1 MLPLCSPGIYTRG
14 MNHTNLS
21 LRLFLVAGLVAT
33 TTAAPLLAQTNDW
46 TRFRGPNGT
55 GVADNISMPS
65 DPTAAISWRTQLP
78 GLGHSSPVVWE
89 NHLYVQSGDSS
100 ANRQTLHCIDA
111 LTGKELWKR
120 SIDFKSYRIH
130 NRNSH
135 GSATPTVDET
145 GVYIAWG
152 SIGKNQVSKFS
163 HDGEPVWGK
172 EIGGYQC
179 NHGPAFTL
187 IVVGD
192 LLICPML
199 EEPPRG
205 GNAEWEIR
213 ARILTFDRMNGEP
226 KWTANKQKGKASFC
240 TPCVIGKGDKTEIV
254 FCNTADGMF
263 SLNPADGSE
272 NWALPVFKLRTVSS
286 TVIAG
291 DLLVGTNGSGGGG
304 NYLVAVRPGP
314 QPEEVYRVR
323 QQAPYV
329 PTPVFKD
336 GLLFLW
342 GDRGVASCIEAS
354 TGKLHWRERIGD
366 SASSSPICVGNEFIG
381 ITDSGEVHVID
392 ASKEYRLAKKFSL
405 GATTRSTPAV
415 ANGHIY
421 FRTESELIA
430 IKGSQVQN

>member
-1 MLPLCSPGIYTRG
+1 MIHTHLSFSRLLVTVLFAVSAVPL
-14 MNHTNLS
+14 M
-21 LRLFLVAGLVAT
+21 
-33 TTAAPLLAQTNDW
+33 AQSNDW

-55 GVADNISMPS
+55 GVADSITMPA
-65 DPTAAISWRTQLP
+65 DPLAAISWRTFLP
-78 GLGHSSPVVWE
+78 GSGHSSPVIWNE
-89 NHLYVQSGDSS
+89 HLYVQSGSS
-100 ANRQTLHCIDA
+100 AGTEQTLHCIDA
-111 LTGKELWKR
+111 LSGKELWKR
-120 SIDFKSYRIH
+120 SIEIATYRIH

-135 GSATPTVDET
+135 GSSTPTVDES

-152 SIGKNQVSKFS
+152 APDDSKVSKYN
-163 HDGEPVWGK
+163 HDGELLWEK

-179 NHGPAFTL
+179 GHGPAYTL
-187 IVVGD
+187 ILVGD

-205 GNAEWEIR
+205 GNADREIK

-226 KWTANKQKGKASFC
+226 NWTANREKGKASFC
-240 TPCVIGKGDKTEIV
+240 TPCVVGEGDTSEIV
-254 FCNTADGMF
+254 FCNTSDGMF
-263 SLNPADGSE
+263 SLNPLDGSQ
-272 NWALPVFKLRTVSS
+272 NWSLPVFKLRTVSS

-304 NYLVAVRPGP
+304 NYLVAVRPGKD
-314 QPEEVYRVR
+314 PEEVYRVR

-329 PTPVFKD
+329 LTPVFKD

-342 GDRGVASCIEAS
+342 GDRGVASCIAAD

-366 SASSSPICVGNEFIG
+366 SASSSPICVGDQFVG
-381 ITDSGEVHVID
+381 ITDSGEVHIID
-392 ASKEYRLAKKFSL
+392 ASREYRLANKFSL

-421 FRTESELIA
+421 FRTENELIA
-430 IKGSQVQN
+430 IKGSRDPK